1 MSGWEASVGVY
12 ICQVGR
18 VELGREGGREKE
30 REGDG
35 RRETGG
41 KEREREKLFSVR
53 PKKKKK
59 AFPSVGSGSG

>member
-1 MSGWEASVGVY
+1 MTGWEASVDVY

-18 VELGREGGREKE
+18 VELGREGGREGE
-30 REGDG
+30 RKRE
-35 RRETGG
+35 RRETGDG
-41 KEREREKLFSVR
+41 RERGREELFSVR

>member
-1 MSGWEASVGVY
+1 MSGWKASVGVY

-18 VELGREGGREKE
+18 VELGGREREKE
-30 REGDG
+30 KEKE
-35 RRETGG
+35 RRETGDG
-41 KEREREKLFSVR
+41 RERGREELFSVR

>member
-1 MSGWEASVGVY
+1 MGVY

-18 VELGREGGREKE
+18 VELWGE
-30 REGDG
+30 RERKRKRKRDG
-35 RRETGG
+35 RRETGDG
-41 KEREREKLFSVR
+41 RERGREELFSVR